1 MTYVHSFP
9 AVVPPARYDAVPW
22 TQVECWESDD
32 ATPTGTYALIES
44 QAVAADPTPASP
56 SLFSLTITLAELPAS
71 WYRFRFEDG
80 AGNFSGFSDPVASP
94 PDASLTTYQ
103 NVAGYAKMHMGGENW
118 DILTTS
124 ESYGKSSVLL
134 AIEAVKR
141 RVMASPP
148 ITALEGTLSPLV
160 LDYLGILSA
169 LALLPAARDAW
180 ASRTITQS
188 IGNDPREI
196 STYTDR
202 AKGIDDLLEHLLRL
216 LPAIQA
222 AALPELDQP
231 VSGST
236 VQPGIDEDDDYK
248 VTDDPRDFPPATT
261 FPYPRCFDVRSYP

>member
-9 AVVPPARYDAVPW
+9 AVVPPARYDAVSW

-32 ATPTGTYALIES
+32 ATPTGTYAMIES

-56 SLFSLTITLAELPAS
+56 NVVSLTITDAVLPAS

-80 AGNFSGFSDPVASP
+80 VGNFSGFSDPVASP
-94 PDASLTTYQ
+94 PDASLVTYQ
-103 NVAGYAKMHMGGENW
+103 TVGGYTKMHMGGENW
-118 DILTTS
+118 AILTTS
-124 ESYGKSSVLL
+124 ESYGESSVLL
-134 AIEAVKR
+134 AIEVVKR
-141 RVMASPP
+141 RVMAAPP
-148 ITALEGTLSPLV
+148 TTALEYTLGPLV

-169 LALLPAARDAW
+169 ISLLPAARDAW
-180 ASRTITQS
+180 ASRTITQT

-196 STYTDR
+196 TVFTDR
-202 AKGIDDLLEHLLRL
+202 AKGIDALIDELLRQ

-236 VQPGIDEDDDYK
+236 GQPGIDEDDDYK
-248 VTDDPRDFPPATT
+248 VTDDPRLFPPAEF
-261 FPYPRCFDVRSYP
+261 FPYPPPYQRCE